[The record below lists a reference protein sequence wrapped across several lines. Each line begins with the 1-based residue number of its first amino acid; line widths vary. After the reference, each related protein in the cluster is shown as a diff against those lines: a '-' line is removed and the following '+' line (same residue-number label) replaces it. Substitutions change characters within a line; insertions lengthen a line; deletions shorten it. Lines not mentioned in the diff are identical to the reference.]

1 MTALPPKV
9 YRYAKLVIAKRKAI
23 DQVPEHL
30 REAVIRRV
38 AELVG

>member
-1 MTALPPKV
+1 MEEV
-9 YRYAKLVIAKRKAI
+9 YAKLVAAGRKSI

-30 REAVIRRV
+30 REAVKSRV